1 MIDVRPV
8 FFIIGW
14 LLVMLAG
21 AMLLPAAVEAGRP
34 ESETTVFL
42 VGAAITLFV
51 GGLLVAVCR
60 SARPNSQLNRYLN
73 LRQSFLM
80 AVLSWV
86 VLAGFAALPLMFSG
100 IDLDVTDAMFEAV
113 SGITTTGSTVLTGL
127 DTTAPG
133 ILLWRALLQWLG
145 GMGIIVTAIAVSPL
159 LRVGG
164 MQIFRIESSDRS
176 EKVLPR
182 AAQIAGH
189 IGIIYIV
196 MTTVLTGVLFAAGL
210 GIFDAVIHAMTTI
223 ATGGFSTMDG
233 SVGQF
238 RNPTVEWIVIAGM
251 IAGSLPFVLY
261 IQLMRGRGVRLLA
274 DSQVRAFLGILVV
287 AIAVLTAA
295 HAAVNAVDPLVALRQ
310 AAFNATS
317 YMTGTGYVT
326 ADFAAWG
333 GFAPATLFCLMFI
346 GGCAGSTTCG
356 IKVFRL
362 QVLFAEARAQFG
374 RLLHPARRLCP
385 PLRRKADPQYG
396 RGLGDELRVPVHYR
410 ICGDHRGAR
419 HCRAGPGNGRV
430 RRRYGDFQCRARAR
444 RHHRPERQFLVAQRR
459 RQMGADLRHAA
470 RPPRSAERAPPL
482 HTPLLA
488 VVRWS
493 CRMSYAHS
501 SYRCRKRT
509 LDSAVRPRGRC
520 QRRIESL
527 NCKTREH
534 WEYSHGRKIECFD
547 RSGKVRGNDSS
558 RH

>member
-1 MIDVRPV
+1 MIDPRPV

-21 AMLLPAAVEAGRP
+21 AMLLPAAVEAGRA
-34 ESETTVFL
+34 ESESTVFL
-42 VGAAITLFV
+42 IGAAITLFV

-60 SARPNSQLNRYLN
+60 SARPSSQLHRYLT

-86 VLAGFAALPLMFSG
+86 VLSAFAALPLLLLSD

-127 DTTAPG
+127 DDMAPG

-189 IGIIYIV
+189 IGVIYLA
-196 MTTVLTGVLFAAGL
+196 MTVLLTGALYAAGL
-210 GIFDAVIHAMTTI
+210 EVFDAVVHSMTTI

-233 SVGQF
+233 SIGQF
-238 RNPTVEWIVIAGM
+238 RNPTVEWIVVAGM

-261 IQLMRGRGVRLLA
+261 IQMLRGRGARLLS
-274 DSQVRAFLGILVV
+274 DSQVQAFLGILLVSV
-287 AIAVLTAA
+287 AVLTAA
-295 HAAVNAVDPLVALRQ
+295 HAVVNSVDPFIALRQ
-310 AAFNATS
+310 VAFNATS

-326 ADFAAWG
+326 TDFSEWG
-333 GFAPATLFCLMFI
+333 GFAPAALFCLMFI

-362 QVLFAEARAQFG
+362 QVLFAEARTQLG
-374 RLLHPARRLCP
+374 RLLHPHGVYVPHYAGKPIP
-385 PLRRKADPQYG
+385 PAVATSVTSFVFLFITAFAVITVALGIAGLDLETAVSGAATAISNVGP
-396 RGLGDELRVPVHYR
+396 GLGDVIGPEGNFSTLNDPAKWVL
-410 ICGDHRGAR
+410 ICGMLL
-419 HCRAGPGNGRV
+419 GRLEV
-430 RRRYGDFQCRARAR
+430 LSVLLLFT
-444 RHHRPERQFLVAQRR
+444 
-459 RQMGADLRHAA
+459 
-470 RPPRSAERAPPL
+470 PRF
-482 HTPLLA
+482 
-488 VVRWS
+488 W
-493 CRMSYAHS
+493 
-501 SYRCRKRT
+501 
-509 LDSAVRPRGRC
+509 
-520 QRRIESL
+520 
-527 NCKTREH
+527 
-534 WEYSHGRKIECFD
+534 
-547 RSGKVRGNDSS
+547 RS
-558 RH
+558 